1 MNKEEMRFIKRTVNG
16 CWAVKVANDHLSHLP
31 RCSRSVA
38 RESQLLTRVPRCW
51 QHPARFQSHCLVSG
65 DDQTQ
70 IQHFLKNCFPDLSFT
85 REA

>member
-1 MNKEEMRFIKRTVNG
+1 MYEEEMRFIKRMVNG
-16 CWAVKVANDHLSHLP
+16 CWAVKVADENLSHLS

-38 RESQLLTRVPRCW
+38 RESQLLTRFPGWW
-51 QHPARFQSHCLVSG
+51 QHPARFQSHCLGSG

-70 IQHFLKNCFPDLSFT
+70 IQHFLRSCFPDLSFT